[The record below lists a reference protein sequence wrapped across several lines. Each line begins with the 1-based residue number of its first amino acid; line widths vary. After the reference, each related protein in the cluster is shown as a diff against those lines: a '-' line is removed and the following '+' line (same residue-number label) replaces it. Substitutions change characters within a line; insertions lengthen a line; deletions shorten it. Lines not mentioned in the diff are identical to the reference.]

1 MEAAAQERHRAEVRH
16 ACMELLRME
25 DWSGA
30 SRDRF
35 LGVRPNTAFEQRLK
49 QVSTHTSFVG
59 HERILQES
67 SSELVSDAAFC
78 CSGVP

>member
-1 MEAAAQERHRAEVRH
+1 
-16 ACMELLRME
+16 ME

-49 QVSTHTSFVG
+49 QVKKAQALDPVG
-59 HERILQES
+59 SVAVCLGCTKQVCDGKSPNANAS
-67 SSELVSDAAFC
+67 SSSPVSITHGRVVHISA
-78 CSGVP
+78 SR